1 MTADIL
7 ELTGGTK
14 KRVDEIIKGDKPS
27 MLIMTASWCG
37 HCNEMK
43 PELYKF
49 ISKMRGDLKSRS
61 KKGGHQKNAII
72 KIDDSNMHLLDDS
85 VKNKINF
92 EGYPH
97 MVAVQNGGKIND
109 FSGER
114 NAENMENFFT
124 TNVIGMQK
132 GGYRARRTRS
142 KRRSPSLR
150 RRTLR
155 KRRTPRRRSP
165 RRRSPRRTPRRRTP
179 PTRRRTPPTR
189 RRFRYRRGRGT
200 KKTTRRTRVRLGG
213 NLNQRSAQRNK
224 FRDLRRGTH
233 LFPVI

>member
-14 KRVDEIIKGDKPS
+14 KRVDKIINDDKPS

-72 KIDDSNMHLLDDS
+72 KIDDSNMHLLDKS

-97 MVAVQNGGKIND
+97 MVAVQNGGKIDD

-155 KRRTPRRRSP
+155 RRTLRKRRSP
-165 RRRSPRRTPRRRTP
+165 RRSPRRRTP
-179 PTRRRTPPTR
+179 PTRRRL
-189 RRFRYRRGRGT
+189 RYRRGRGT

-213 NLNQRSAQRNK
+213 NLNQRDAQRNK

>member
-27 MLIMTASWCG
+27 MLIITASWCG
-37 HCNEMK
+37 HCNDMK

-49 ISKMRGDLKSRS
+49 ISKVRGNLKSRS
-61 KKGGHQKNAII
+61 KKGGDQKNAVI
-72 KIDDSNMHLLDDS
+72 KIDDSNMPLLDET
-85 VKNKINF
+85 VKNKIDF

-97 MVAVQNGGKIND
+97 IVAVQNGGKIGE

-142 KRRSPSLR
+142 RRRSPSLR

-155 KRRTPRRRSP
+155 RRTLRK
-165 RRRSPRRTPRRRTP
+165 RRSPRRTP
-179 PTRRRTPPTR
+179 RRRTPPTR

-200 KKTTRRTRVRLGG
+200 KKSARRTRVRLGG
-213 NLNQRSAQRNK
+213 NLNQRDLQRNK

>member
-27 MLIMTASWCG
+27 MLIITASWCG

-49 ISKMRGDLKSRS
+49 ISKVRGDLKSHS
-61 KKGGHQKNAII
+61 KKDAHHKNAII

-85 VKNKINF
+85 VKNKIGF

-97 MVAVQNGGKIND
+97 IVAVQNGGKVAE

-142 KRRSPSLR
+142 KRRTPSLR
-150 RRTLR
+150 RTIR
-155 KRRTPRRRSP
+155 KRRTL
-165 RRRSPRRTPRRRTP
+165 RRTPRRRTP
-179 PTRRRTPPTR
+179 PTRRRI
-189 RRFRYRRGRGT
+189 RYRRGRGT

-213 NLNQRSAQRNK
+213 NLNQRDLQRNK
-224 FRDLRRGTH
+224 FKDLRRGTH